1 MAGVISSKYSTINSL
16 KSDYLGVSST
26 AIPVF
31 AVGESD
37 SLFSH
42 SSECAQLSN
51 CNVILLDSWSD
62 YQELKKQTVN
72 KANHFI
78 SQADKMRDE
87 CVRVYFENGGGRCY
101 LIKLIHFEREVP
113 FLCDATLIVQAGQP
127 ADLFQKVVVKLCTKQ
142 SNLFAICDGPCGKI
156 DPDNSWKN
164 DYCASTNAAIYYPWL
179 KQNKGTD
186 NFLIPP
192 SAAIAGAYCLN
203 DSTRGVW
210 QGPTSLILRSGLVPV
225 CELSEDTLDNII
237 HGDLVMNTI
246 REISSGSSVI
256 WGAKT
261 AAQANEP
268 QWRDIATRRL
278 FFCVKRAIKNL
289 LSTFESAPHC
299 AETLE
304 KIYTVVSDYLKAL
317 WQKGAFYGAKQEEA
331 FFVKVENHNDST
343 RDRHEKTCGGHH
355 LNIHIGMAVTAP
367 DEFLR
372 FDLTQPLV

>member
-1 MAGVISSKYSTINSL
+1 MTRVSLSESSTIQPSQG
-16 KSDYLGVSST
+16 DYLGASST

-31 AVGESD
+31 AVSEFD
-37 SLFSH
+37 SLFLH
-42 SSECAQLSN
+42 VNECVELSDR
-51 CNVILLDSWSD
+51 NVILLNSWSD
-62 YQELKKQTVN
+62 YQALKNRTEN
-72 KANHFI
+72 ESSYTI
-78 SQADKMRDE
+78 SKADKMRDE

-113 FLCDATLIVQAGQP
+113 FLRDATLLVQAGQP

-142 SNLFAICDGPCGKI
+142 SSLFAICDGPCGSI
-156 DPDNSWKN
+156 DSDNSWKN
-164 DYCASTNAAIYYPWL
+164 DYCASTNTAIYYPWL
-179 KQNKGTD
+179 KQKKGTD

-210 QGPTSLILRSGLVPV
+210 QGPTSLILRSGLVPA
-225 CELSEDTLDNII
+225 CELSEDTLDDIV

-246 REISSGSSVI
+246 REISNGSSVI

-261 AAQANEP
+261 AGQANEP
-268 QWRDIATRRL
+268 QWCDIATRRL

-289 LSTFESAPHC
+289 LSPFESAPHC

-304 KIYTVVSDYLKAL
+304 KIYNTVSEYLKVL
-317 WQKGAFYGAKQEEA
+317 WQKGALYGAKQEEA
-331 FFVKVENHNDST
+331 FFVKLEKYNNPT
-343 RDRHEKTCGGHH
+343 RDKQHKLSGNQH

-367 DEFLR
+367 DEFLS
-372 FDLTQPLV
+372 FDLTQSLI